1 MDQYG
6 TILRKLDKETNSGA
20 FDKVLVKKLKE
31 GEKDII
37 LHLEKI
43 FSKEQVSHYKSLLP
57 IDRLYDD
64 DLPF

>member
-31 GEKDII
+31 GERDIMP
-37 LHLEKI
+37 HLEKI
-43 FSKEQVSHYKSLLP
+43 FSKEQVSYYK
-57 IDRLYDD
+57 
-64 DLPF
+64 